1 MELGRPFRVR
11 TVSDCGDIELD
22 MRTQADMTH
31 ETRRSEHP
39 TASRHTTRRRT
50 TPPPHRMR
58 HDATPPTCK
67 AYTGRAPTLH
77 TPATHRCHAIVRL
90 STTTTTRGAAVG
102 PQPRLATSRLSREA
116 ACRPHAELSTPG
128 RSRHNARTPRLLGRH
143 GSAGTRAARSCPP
156 DRTRARSVLR
166 GCTPL
171 VAKDGGEPAHE
182 TLLLGREKPQLCSG
196 IGSGSGPGLGS
207 GEG

>member
-1 MELGRPFRVR
+1 MALARLRLARFGSAVAKIDLLFLIQHGSGTLFHFFSHMTRHPLPVKRIRGERPH
-11 TVSDCGDIELD
+11 C
-22 MRTQADMTH
+22 
-31 ETRRSEHP
+31 
-39 TASRHTTRRRT
+39 
-50 TPPPHRMR
+50 
-58 HDATPPTCK
+58 
-67 AYTGRAPTLH
+67 
-77 TPATHRCHAIVRL
+77 THRPRTDAMPL
-90 STTTTTRGAAVG
+90 SGSAPPRRPEG